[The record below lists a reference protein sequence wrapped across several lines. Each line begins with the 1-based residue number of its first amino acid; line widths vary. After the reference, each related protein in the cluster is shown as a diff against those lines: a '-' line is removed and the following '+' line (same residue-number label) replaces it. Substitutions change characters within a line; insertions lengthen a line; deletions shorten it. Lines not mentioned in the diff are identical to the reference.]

1 MAVFIVEFKSTSGA
15 TCYSYICQ
23 PKQVRGKFLI
33 EKAKQMGLD
42 KKYYGPL
49 SQGQTVTLE
58 DGSIINPSQ
67 VLDKPEKS

>member
-1 MAVFIVEFKSTSGA
+1 
-15 TCYSYICQ
+15 
-23 PKQVRGKFLI
+23 
-33 EKAKQMGLD
+33 MGLD